1 MVVTG
6 DRDSLQLVS
15 DDVTVLYPRKGVSEL
30 TRFTPEA
37 VVEKYGLTPQQ
48 YPDFA
53 ALRGDPSDNLPGI
66 PGVGEKTA
74 TKWIAEYGSLQAL
87 VDHVDTVKGKV
98 GDALR
103 ANLSHVVL
111 NRELTDLVRDVPLA
125 QTPDTLRMQ
134 PWDRDQIHR
143 LFDDLEFR
151 VLRDRLFD
159 TLASADPE
167 VDEGFDVRGG
177 ALEPGELAAWLAEH
191 SAGSRFGMAVV
202 GTHLAF
208 DGDATALAIVAA
220 DGDGRY
226 LDTADLTSGRR
237 GGARRRGWPM
247 PAVPKALHEAKLAM
261 HDLEGR
267 GWTLRGVTSD
277 TALAAYLVRPGQR
290 SFALDD
296 LSLRY
301 LKRELRADN
310 PEQQQLSLL
319 DDSDGVDDQA
329 VQTSILRASAVM
341 DLADALD
348 EELARID
355 SASLL
360 GEMELPVQ
368 RVLAEME
375 TAGIAVD
382 LGQLSELQSEFADQI
397 RDAAEAAYAVIGKQI
412 NLGSPKQLQVV
423 LFDELEMPKTK
434 RTKTGY
440 TTDADALQS
449 LFDKTGHPFLQ
460 HLLAHRDAT
469 RLKVTVDGLLNS
481 VASDGRIHTT
491 FNQTIAATG
500 RLSSTEPNLQ
510 NIPIRTEAGRRIR
523 DAFVVGKGFAELMTA
538 DYSQIEMRIMAHLSK
553 DEGLIEAFNTGED
566 LHSFVASRAF
576 SVPIDEVTA
585 ELRRRVKAMSYGLA
599 YGLSAYGLAAQ
610 LKISTEEA
618 KVQMEQYFDRFG
630 GVRDYLRDVV
640 DQARKDGYTSTV
652 FGRRRYL
659 PELDSSNR
667 NVREAAERAAL
678 NAPIQG
684 SAADIIKVA
693 MIEVDKAIKD
703 AGLTSRM
710 LLQVHDELLFEVAP
724 GERDQVESAG
734 ARQDGRRLPAGRAAG
749 GVGRIRPQLGLR
761 GALERRTESSQ
772 GLQSRRAGPRSVHGV
787 GLLGQQRVH
796 PQVTEAAVDA
806 VPDEGQLHHLG
817 GEGLH
822 GLGRGFSAGP
832 RRLRY
837 RCLAWADRAE
847 PGRLVGCHQARRHHA
862 GQLLGDDALLLR
874 RLATPSVIASPKT
887 GIIQST
893 YTPKYAPTPSSDE
906 PFHSPVHDHRA
917 DVAEQ
922 QAAALA
928 RALRCCSAN
937 HTPMPN
943 NVVNSEWANGPMIS
957 RIAAV
962 SSESLTVSPS
972 GDVEDVLQPGEPP
985 PDQPGVHQ
993 AVGQRI
999 ELVAAPAGHHEQEEQ
1014 PLGRLFCHRRAEHD
1028 RDRADRL
1035 RRARIDCGLDD
1046 ELQYRRDHDRHR
1058 CAPQEGQ
1065 HQQPRR
1071 FGFPPVEPEIGQH
1084 DDRHGDA
1091 GQNEPD
1097 RRPDGVEGGQHDQD
1111 QAGDGAQKDH
1121 HSKWRP
1127 DLADFLLNRRIRRNE
1142 LKWLLRRTG
1151 ISHQSRVAGWAS
1163 PIGPGLSSVCTVE

>member
-1 MVVTG
+1 VTPSATAEKATEKPILMLLDGNSLAFRAFYALPAENFKTQGGLTTNAVYGFTAMLINLLRDEQPSHIAAAFDVSRQTFRLEKYPEYKAGRSATPDEFRGQIDITKEVLGALGITVLAEAGYEADDVIATLATQAEDEGYRVLVVTG

-87 VDHVDTVKGKV
+87 VDQVDTVKGKV

-103 ANLSHVVL
+103 ENLSHVVL
-111 NRELTDLVRDVPLA
+111 NRELTDLVKDVPLA

-134 PWDRDQIHR
+134 PWNRDQIHR

-151 VLRDRLFD
+151 VLRERLFE
-159 TLASADPE
+159 TLASTDPE
-167 VDEGFDVRGG
+167 VDQGFDVRGG
-177 ALEPGELAAWLAEH
+177 ALEPGELAGWLAQH
-191 SAGSRFGMAVV
+191 TTGSRSGLAVI

-208 DGDATALAIVAA
+208 DADATALAIVGG

-226 LDTADLTSGRR
+226 IDTTNLHADDEAALAS
-237 GGARRRGWPM
+237 WLSD
-247 PAVPKALHEAKLAM
+247 VESPKALHEAKLAM

-301 LKRELRADN
+301 LKRELRPDN

-319 DDSDGVDDQA
+319 DDSEGIDEQA
-329 VQTSILRASAVM
+329 VQTSILRAGAVM
-341 DLADALD
+341 DLAGALD
-348 EELARID
+348 DELARIE
-355 SASLL
+355 SSSLL
-360 GEMELPVQ
+360 GDMELPVQ

-397 RDAAEAAYAVIGKQI
+397 RDAAEAAYSVIGKQI

-510 NIPIRTEAGRRIR
+510 NIPIRTDAGRRIR
-523 DAFVVGKGFAELMTA
+523 DAFVVGKGYAELMTA

-553 DEGLIEAFNTGED
+553 DEGLIEAFRTGED

-684 SAADIIKVA
+684 SAADIIKMA
-693 MIEVDKAIKD
+693 MIEVDTALKD
-703 AGLTSRM
+703 SGLKSRM
-710 LLQVHDELLFEVAP
+710 LLQVHDELLFEVAED
-724 GERDQVESAG
+724 EREQVEKLVRDKMGG
-734 ARQDGRRLPAGRAAG
+734 AYPLD
-749 GVGRIRPQLGLR
+749 V
-761 GALERRTESSQ
+761 ALEVSV
-772 GLQSRRAGPRSVHGV
+772 GYGRSWD
-787 GLLGQQRVH
+787 
-796 PQVTEAAVDA
+796 TAA
-806 VPDEGQLHHLG
+806 H
-817 GEGLH
+817 
-822 GLGRGFSAGP
+822 
-832 RRLRY
+832 
-837 RCLAWADRAE
+837 
-847 PGRLVGCHQARRHHA
+847 
-862 GQLLGDDALLLR
+862 
-874 RLATPSVIASPKT
+874 
-887 GIIQST
+887 
-893 YTPKYAPTPSSDE
+893 
-906 PFHSPVHDHRA
+906 
-917 DVAEQ
+917 
-922 QAAALA
+922 
-928 RALRCCSAN
+928 
-937 HTPMPN
+937 
-943 NVVNSEWANGPMIS
+943 
-957 RIAAV
+957 
-962 SSESLTVSPS
+962 
-972 GDVEDVLQPGEPP
+972 
-985 PDQPGVHQ
+985 
-993 AVGQRI
+993 
-999 ELVAAPAGHHEQEEQ
+999 
-1014 PLGRLFCHRRAEHD
+1014 
-1028 RDRADRL
+1028 
-1035 RRARIDCGLDD
+1035 
-1046 ELQYRRDHDRHR
+1046 
-1058 CAPQEGQ
+1058 
-1065 HQQPRR
+1065 
-1071 FGFPPVEPEIGQH
+1071 
-1084 DDRHGDA
+1084 
-1091 GQNEPD
+1091 
-1097 RRPDGVEGGQHDQD
+1097 
-1111 QAGDGAQKDH
+1111 
-1121 HSKWRP
+1121 
-1127 DLADFLLNRRIRRNE
+1127 
-1142 LKWLLRRTG
+1142 
-1151 ISHQSRVAGWAS
+1151 
-1163 PIGPGLSSVCTVE
+1163 

>member
-1 MVVTG
+1 MLLDGNSLAYRAFYALPAENFKTKNGLTTNAVYGFTAMLINLLRDESPSHIAAAFDVSRQTFRVDKYPEYKAGRSATPDEFRGQIDITKEVLNALGITVLAEPGYEADDLIATLATQGEQAGYRVLVVTG
-6 DRDSLQLVS
+6 DRDALQLVS
-15 DDVTVLYPRKGVSEL
+15 PDVTVLYPRKGVSEL
-30 TRFTPEA
+30 TRFTPDA
-37 VVEKYGLTPQQ
+37 VLEKYGLTPVQ

-74 TKWIAEYGSLQAL
+74 TKWIAEFGSLQAL
-87 VDHVDTVKGKV
+87 VDNVEAVKGKV

-103 ANLSHVVL
+103 ENLSSVVL
-111 NRELTDLVRDVPLA
+111 NRDLTELVKDVPLA

-134 PWDRDQIHR
+134 PWDRDHIHR

-167 VDEGFDVRGG
+167 VDQGFDVRGG
-177 ALEPGELAAWLAEH
+177 ALEAGELASWLSRH
-191 SAGSRFGMAVV
+191 GAGERFGLAVV

-208 DGDATALAIVAA
+208 DADATALAIVAA

-226 LDTADLTSGRR
+226 LDTATLT
-237 GGARRRGWPM
+237 
-247 PAVPKALHEAKLAM
+247 PADEAALAAWLADPERPKALHEAKLAM

-267 GWTLRGVTSD
+267 GWTLCGVTSD

-301 LKRELRADN
+301 LRRELRADT

-319 DDSDGVDDQA
+319 DDTEGVDDQA
-329 VQTSILRASAVM
+329 VQTLILRASAVV
-341 DLADALD
+341 DLAAALD

-355 SASLL
+355 SSALL
-360 GEMELPVQ
+360 TTMELPVQ
-368 RVLAEME
+368 RALAKME

-382 LGQLSELQSEFADQI
+382 LARLTELQSEFADQI

-469 RLKVTVDGLLNS
+469 RLKVTVDGLLAA
-481 VASDGRIHTT
+481 VGSDGRIHTT

-510 NIPIRTEAGRRIR
+510 NIPIRTDAGRRIR
-523 DAFVVGKGFAELMTA
+523 DAFVVGSDNGTEFAELMTA

-553 DEGLIEAFNTGED
+553 DDGLIEAFRTGED

-576 SVPIDEVTA
+576 GVPIDEVTA

-618 KVQMEQYFDRFG
+618 KVQMEQYFSRFG
-630 GVRDYLRDVV
+630 GVRDYLEGVV

-652 FGRRRYL
+652 LGRRRYL

-667 NVREAAERAAL
+667 QVREAAERAAL

-693 MIEVDKAIKD
+693 MINVDTALQE
-703 AGLTSRM
+703 AGLASRM

-724 GERDQVESAG
+724 GERD
-734 ARQDGRRLPAGRAAG
+734 
-749 GVGRIRPQLGLR
+749 
-761 GALERRTESSQ
+761 ALE
-772 GLQSRRAGPRSVHGV
+772 
-787 GLLGQQRVH
+787 
-796 PQVTEAAVDA
+796 
-806 VPDEGQLHHLG
+806 
-817 GEGLH
+817 
-822 GLGRGFSAGP
+822 
-832 RRLRY
+832 
-837 RCLAWADRAE
+837 
-847 PGRLVGCHQARRHHA
+847 
-862 GQLLGDDALLLR
+862 
-874 RLATPSVIASPKT
+874 
-887 GIIQST
+887 
-893 YTPKYAPTPSSDE
+893 
-906 PFHSPVHDHRA
+906 
-917 DVAEQ
+917 
-922 QAAALA
+922 
-928 RALRCCSAN
+928 
-937 HTPMPN
+937 
-943 NVVNSEWANGPMIS
+943 
-957 RIAAV
+957 
-962 SSESLTVSPS
+962 
-972 GDVEDVLQPGEPP
+972 
-985 PDQPGVHQ
+985 
-993 AVGQRI
+993 
-999 ELVAAPAGHHEQEEQ
+999 
-1014 PLGRLFCHRRAEHD
+1014 
-1028 RDRADRL
+1028 
-1035 RRARIDCGLDD
+1035 
-1046 ELQYRRDHDRHR
+1046 
-1058 CAPQEGQ
+1058 
-1065 HQQPRR
+1065 
-1071 FGFPPVEPEIGQH
+1071 
-1084 DDRHGDA
+1084 
-1091 GQNEPD
+1091 
-1097 RRPDGVEGGQHDQD
+1097 
-1111 QAGDGAQKDH
+1111 
-1121 HSKWRP
+1121 
-1127 DLADFLLNRRIRRNE
+1127 
-1142 LKWLLRRTG
+1142 
-1151 ISHQSRVAGWAS
+1151 
-1163 PIGPGLSSVCTVE
+1163 